1 MYGLLRKYGWIL
13 GLVIV
18 AIVGGTAWSAWRNDQ
33 QTAQAQALGDG
44 ILAAL
49 ETSEPAARAAS
60 LGQVLVEDPGADAT
74 RRFLQAAAQ
83 LEAEDANA
91 ARETLLGIENNADIP
106 MVYRQIASFKGLALA
121 GEVLS
126 VDERRAGFEAL
137 AGANSGLRLLAE
149 EQIGLIEIETGDAQA
164 AITRFQAI
172 LDDQESTQG
181 LQQRAAQVIVALGG
195 EPDLSRFEQM
205 QHQGN

>member
-195 EPDLSRFEQM
+195 EPDLSRFEN
-205 QHQGN
+205 QGN